1 MFCLDRNPS
10 AYEQSD
16 YEGLKLG
23 SLFCNDQSLLVT
35 FSHRSNESG
44 YLCDYPFLLMSLCGS
59 AVLWSQRQRLFAA
72 LGQIT
77 EVIVVGL
84 HELPDDWHREHHNK
98 PNGGPNCNGVVAH

>member
-1 MFCLDRNPS
+1 MIPPS
-10 AYEQSD
+10 KRLSVSS
-16 YEGLKLG
+16 LVSMKL
-23 SLFCNDQSLLVT
+23 
-35 FSHRSNESG
+35 
-44 YLCDYPFLLMSLCGS
+44 
-59 AVLWSQRQRLFAA
+59 AVLWSHRQRLFAA